1 MRLPIIVVLTLF
13 MPGCDLSSE
22 SRIDPETANEI
33 TFAEHIAPIIHENCT
48 PCHRLGQ
55 VGPFSLI
62 TYTDVRKRAR
72 TIKQVTSTKVMPPW
86 PADRTYRSFVG
97 ERGLADDEI
106 ALIADWV
113 ANGAPIGDASKLPS
127 EPIYSSRTD
136 LGEPDLVIEMTEPYT
151 IEGNNEDHFLMMK
164 IPIELDRDTT
174 ISAIEFVPGNRELI
188 HHMDADLVHYE
199 PGAKTRLDGGEH
211 FVDNESHTIP
221 QAFKLLDILNDDG
234 SEPIIS
240 GSVSNYLPGVTG
252 IRYPQNIGGWKVGKK
267 SMLFIRGI
275 HYGPTPM
282 EQRDQST
289 FNIYFTD
296 KEPER
301 PIREV
306 VMGTMTTLIRGEP
319 IAPVSEPLIIP
330 PGVIKRF
337 TASLSVSRD
346 LSLITINP
354 HMHLLGKSFL
364 AYAVDTLGDTIPL
377 IKIPRWDF
385 RWQYFYTF
393 KNLLRIPK
401 GSTIVCEGVFD
412 NTTDN
417 ENNPFDPPQTITDS
431 KQLMKTTE
439 EMFQLLISYLVY
451 KKGDENT
458 TLDPLGKN

>member
-22 SRIDPETANEI
+22 SRIDPEAANEI

-48 PCHRLGQ
+48 PCHRPGQ

-62 TYTDVRKRAR
+62 TYKDVRKRAR

-113 ANGAPIGDASKLPS
+113 ANGAPVGDASKLPS
-127 EPIYSSRTD
+127 EPVYSSRTD

-174 ISAIEFVPGNRELI
+174 ISAIEFVPGNKKLI

-221 QAFKLLDILNDDG
+221 QVFKLFDILNDDG

-252 IRYPQNIGGWKVGKK
+252 IRYPKNIGGVEGWKNV
-267 SMLFIRGI
+267 
-275 HYGPTPM
+275 
-282 EQRDQST
+282 D
-289 FNIYFTD
+289 
-296 KEPER
+296 
-301 PIREV
+301 V
-306 VMGTMTTLIRGEP
+306 V
-319 IAPVSEPLIIP
+319 
-330 PGVIKRF
+330 
-337 TASLSVSRD
+337 
-346 LSLITINP
+346 
-354 HMHLLGKSFL
+354 
-364 AYAVDTLGDTIPL
+364 
-377 IKIPRWDF
+377 
-385 RWQYFYTF
+385 YT
-393 KNLLRIPK
+393 
-401 GSTIVCEGVFD
+401 
-412 NTTDN
+412 
-417 ENNPFDPPQTITDS
+417 
-431 KQLMKTTE
+431 
-439 EMFQLLISYLVY
+439 
-451 KKGDENT
+451 
-458 TLDPLGKN
+458 